1 MSAYMSAFFS
11 LPVVRHN
18 GVRLSHEDVVNQ
30 LDDDTVSYQVQLGD
44 SGCFENIFCVSIEV
58 EYSAYETA
66 VAWIR
71 DLIYGSE
78 FDKERCVFFK
88 YTC

>member
-1 MSAYMSAFFS
+1 MSAYLDAFFA

-30 LDDDTVSYQVQLGD
+30 LDDETVSYRAEFGV
-44 SGCFENIFCVSIEV
+44 SNSFMNTFRVSIQV
-58 EYSAYETA
+58 EKARYETA
-66 VAWIR
+66 VSWLR

-78 FDKERCVFFK
+78 FDKERCVFL
-88 YTC
+88 